1 MHSDLDK
8 LKEGIG
14 EKLSIFIYLL
24 MSFVISVVFSFFY
37 GWKLTL
43 VMMTC
48 APVIILCTAVV
59 AKVVNDIKS
68 LNSLLITSSSRCKV
82 R

>member
-1 MHSDLDK
+1 
-8 LKEGIG
+8 
-14 EKLSIFIYLL
+14 

-59 AKVVNDIKS
+59 AKVRNK
-68 LNSLLITSSSRCKV
+68 NH
-82 R
+82 